1 VEAAAERTRRRGLAV
16 RVRGDAEAPPE
27 LVTLVSR
34 VVSEALANA
43 DAHAQARSVEVRL
56 TSTDDR
62 LELTVADDGRGF
74 DPVGAP
80 GVADGHLGL
89 TVMRERARSYGGDC
103 AVESRPG
110 AGTHVRLWVPL

>member
-1 VEAAAERTRRRGLAV
+1 VEAAADRARQRGLAV

-43 DAHAQARSVEVRL
+43 DAHARARSVEIRL
-56 TSTDDR
+56 AEAAGR
-62 LELTVADDGRGF
+62 LELTVEDDGRGF
-74 DPVGAP
+74 DPAAAP
-80 GVADGHLGL
+80 GVVDGHLGL

-103 AVESRPG
+103 SVESRPG
-110 AGTHVRLWVPL
+110 SPTRVSMWVPL